1 MSVLI
6 RGVRPYGEGERV
18 DVLVDDGQ
26 IAQIGPDLA
35 IPDTADVIDAT
46 GHVLLPGFVDLHT
59 HLREP
64 GREYAEDIE
73 TGSAAAALGGYTAVF
88 AMANTNPV
96 ADSPVVTDHVW
107 HRGQQ
112 VGLVDVHPVGAVTVG
127 LAGAELTEMGMMNAG
142 AAQVRMFSDDGVCVH
157 DPLIMRRALEYATGL
172 GVLIAQHAEEPRLT
186 VAAVAHEGPMAARL
200 GLAGWPRAAEESIVA
215 RDALLARDA
224 GARVHICHASAAG
237 TVEILKWAKDQGIS
251 ITAEVTPHHL
261 LLDDARLA
269 SYDGVNRVNPPL
281 REASDAVALRQALA
295 DGIIDCVATDHAPHA
310 EHEKCVEFAAARP
323 GMLGLQ
329 TALSVVVQTMVA
341 PGLLSWRDIA
351 RVMSEN
357 PACIARLPDQGR
369 PLEVGEPAN
378 LTVVDP
384 DATWTVT
391 GADLA
396 SRSANTPFESMSLP
410 ATVTATLLRGKV
422 TARDGK
428 IRA

>member
-96 ADSPVVTDHVW
+96 ADSPLVTDHVW

-186 VAAVAHEGPMAARL
+186 VGAFAHEGPMAARL

>member
-186 VAAVAHEGPMAARL
+186 VGAVAHEGPMAARL

-251 ITAEVTPHHL
+251 ITAEVTPHHM

>member
-96 ADSPVVTDHVW
+96 ADSPVVSDHVW

-186 VAAVAHEGPMAARL
+186 VGAVAHEGPMAARL

>member
-1 MSVLI
+1 MNVLI

-186 VAAVAHEGPMAARL
+186 VGAVAHEGPMAARL

>member
-186 VAAVAHEGPMAARL
+186 VGAVAHEGPMAARL

-269 SYDGVNRVNPPL
+269 SYEGVNRVNPPL